1 LIHAPALIQNY
12 EIKQNSSPIGGK
24 RAYFYR
30 KKMNIMRADAM
41 KIPNLV
47 PG

>member
-1 LIHAPALIQNY
+1 MMLILIHAAALIQNY

-30 KKMNIMRADAM
+30 KKNEHRPWI
-41 KIPNLV
+41 K
-47 PG
+47 